1 VDGKATK
8 PDCVDTSC
16 VGPRDDINVRCC
28 RVRAKPR
35 ALGVAIFVRYSPV
48 ARGQRLP
55 APATYQ
61 QACYYEPDVC
71 SSSDSQLQNALA
83 PLPSALRRPLRL
95 PLLQPGQ
102 RCPPTPGGPIETSA
116 FGGAALG
123 SGSEPVRPLGR
134 VTAAGVGELEPTPT
148 TSGWYSFKTLW
159 FSAPSY
165 QGPWIVRG
173 GELGGTNP
181 VVFGEQPAVSQL
193 VVPPIQTLNGA
204 NGYRE
209 APGGTYVRTPG
220 CYAWQVDGVG
230 FSYLIVFW
238 AAITPD

>member
-1 VDGKATK
+1 MARERAPRPPRRSASPLRAWALATTLSFGVAACAPSHPPSASPSPSATIPWRVVDG
-8 PDCVDTSC
+8 
-16 VGPRDDINVRCC
+16 
-28 RVRAKPR
+28 
-35 ALGVAIFVRYSPV
+35 F
-48 ARGQRLP
+48 P

-71 SSSDSQLQNALA
+71 SSNDSQLQNALA
-83 PLPSALRRPLRL
+83 PLPSALTKPLRL

-102 RCPPTPGGPIETSA
+102 RCPATPGGPIETSA
-116 FGGAALG
+116 FGGVALG
-123 SGSEPVRPLGR
+123 SASEPIRLLGR
-134 VTAAGVGELEPTPT
+134 VTAAGVGELGPTPSP
-148 TSGWYSFKTLW
+148 SGWYDFKTLW

-173 GELGGTNP
+173 EELGGANP
-181 VVFGEQPAVSQL
+181 VIFGEQPAVSQL

-220 CYAWQVDGVG
+220 CYAWQVDC
-230 FSYLIVFW
+230 
-238 AAITPD
+238 AARCGSSAR